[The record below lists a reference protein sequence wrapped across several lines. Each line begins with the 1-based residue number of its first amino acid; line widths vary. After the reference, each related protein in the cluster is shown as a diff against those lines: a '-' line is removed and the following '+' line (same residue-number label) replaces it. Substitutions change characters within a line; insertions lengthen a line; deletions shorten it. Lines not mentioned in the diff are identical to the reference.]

1 MFQLLEM
8 RPDTQ
13 SGFKVLRRYILASS
27 IGHLIWEFA
36 QLPLFT
42 VWTDGTPFQR
52 LWYPLHCTGGDMI
65 IASMSLLSAL
75 LIFGKGLWP
84 QARYWNVALAAF
96 GIGIGYTIYSEWL
109 NVYVRKSWA
118 YSPLMPMIPGV
129 EIGLTPLLQ
138 WIIIPLLA
146 FRLARR

>member
-52 LWYPLHCTGGDMI
+52 LGTRC
-65 IASMSLLSAL
+65 IAREA
-75 LIFGKGLWP
+75 
-84 QARYWNVALAAF
+84 
-96 GIGIGYTIYSEWL
+96 T
-109 NVYVRKSWA
+109 
-118 YSPLMPMIPGV
+118 
-129 EIGLTPLLQ
+129 
-138 WIIIPLLA
+138 
-146 FRLARR
+146 